1 MRKLRS
7 RLTFA
12 NVCSFLA
19 LVIAIGTG
27 SAYAAN
33 TIGSSDIINGQ
44 VKSADIGNNQVQSI
58 DVKDDSLT
66 GADIAFESL
75 TGSDIASG
83 SLTSAEIEDDSVDG
97 LDIRDEGI
105 ESSDLSP
112 GAVESSD
119 ISDGAIQG
127 HLGDPIAVSSALDTT
142 TSKEVQVPCTFGTD
156 EVTGGGFV
164 ISGPGG
170 ANVPN
175 VAIQRSY
182 AVNDHT
188 WLVRAA
194 ASSGTPNWQITGL
207 ATCVF

>member
-33 TIGSSDIINGQ
+33 TIDSADIINGQ
-44 VKSADIGNNQVQSI
+44 VKSPDIGNNQVQSV

-66 GADIAFESL
+66 GADIA
-75 TGSDIASG
+75 SG
-83 SLTSAEIEDDSVDG
+83 SLTSSEIGDESLTSVDIQDG
-97 LDIRDEGI
+97 ALDGSDIRVDGI
-105 ESSDLSP
+105 ESPNLAP
-112 GAVESSD
+112 GSVGSSEID
-119 ISDGAIQG
+119 DGAIQG
-127 HLGDPIAVSSALDTT
+127 HLNDPRVASSALDTT
-142 TSKEVQVPCTFGTD
+142 TAKEIQVPCTFGTD

-182 AVNDHT
+182 AVDSNT
-188 WLVRAA
+188 WLVRAVA
-194 ASSGTPNWQITGL
+194 TSGTPNWQLTGIV
-207 ATCVF
+207 TCAG